1 MSAISSPTL
10 TPSIQPIWPRRTRP
24 CFSLVGSHIFALL
37 SLYSWRGLVLFCLPR
52 AERRKE
58 LAGFLLTR
66 GLWLVF
72 LDLFFVHT
80 FGWWFNFDYTLLY
93 GDVLWALGWS
103 MVVMSG
109 LVFLPVWAITVVGV
123 AMVALHN
130 LFDRVSAESF
140 GSFHWLW
147 AILHSGDI
155 LEPRPGFYFVP
166 GYPLVPWIGVMA
178 AGYGFG
184 TLLLRPSDQR
194 RKWILRLDI
203 GLSLAFIIIRV
214 TNLYGDP
221 HAWTT
226 QKTA

>member
-10 TPSIQPIWPRRTRP
+10 TPSIQPTRRTRP

-80 FGWWFNFDYTLLY
+80 FGWWFNFDYHLLY

-103 MVVMSG
+103 MVVLAG
-109 LVFLPVWAITVVGV
+109 LDFLLVWSITAVGI
-123 AMVALHN
+123 AMIATHN
-130 LFDRVSAESF
+130 IFDGVRADSF
-140 GSFHWLW
+140 DSLGWGCW
-147 AILHSGDI
+147 WNAPPP
-155 LEPRPGFYFVP
+155 EPS
-166 GYPLVPWIGVMA
+166 
-178 AGYGFG
+178 
-184 TLLLRPSDQR
+184 LRQS
-194 RKWILRLDI
+194 I
-203 GLSLAFIIIRV
+203 S
-214 TNLYGDP
+214 
-221 HAWTT
+221 
-226 QKTA
+226 